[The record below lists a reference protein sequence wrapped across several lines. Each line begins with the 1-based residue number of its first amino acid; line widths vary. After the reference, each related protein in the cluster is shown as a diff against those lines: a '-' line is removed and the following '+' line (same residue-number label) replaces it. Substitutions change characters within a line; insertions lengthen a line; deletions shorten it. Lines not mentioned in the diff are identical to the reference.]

1 MLVQRPPLWLA
12 VHLPMLQLEV
22 FVKHWPGVEESIPSA
37 VLQQG
42 RVSAVSQS
50 ARQAGVYTGMRTGG
64 AQMLLPDI
72 RCFQR
77 DTQQEQLDLLASAT
91 ALLQYSPQVAL
102 AEDDTIL
109 IDISASLSLFG
120 GIRALRKRIQ
130 ATMQALGLTAN
141 TGIAPVARAAWLFA
155 RLAAQKKR
163 VGKHVLGSKKLDR
176 HLDRLPVG
184 LLAAAQDS
192 LELLQGIACHSLQDL
207 RQLPRPGLQRRC
219 GKAILHELDAAYGE
233 QTELHQWHVAPPE
246 FKARVELP
254 DRIEQ
259 ADALLMYARSLLTQ
273 LLGWLTVQHLAVS
286 HIHLELLHERGRQAI
301 PPTLFDLKLGQ
312 ACWQEAHLLSL
323 FKERLTQLKLHS
335 AVIAIVL
342 EVKQTSPRE
351 LQSEALFPEPGGK
364 AEDHQRLLELL
375 VARLGENA
383 VLKAQPQAD
392 HRPDVANAWVSVTKS
407 VIKSVT
413 KSVTKPVMKAAIKKT
428 TASNAGPV
436 AGMHAAVN
444 LRPDWL
450 LPKALPLEIR
460 NHRPYYESELSLIS
474 PAERIEAGWWHEQI
488 QARDYFVAIDAKAVR
503 YWIYRERAMDP
514 DSDHAVWFLHG
525 VFG

>member
-1 MLVQRPPLWLA
+1 MLAQRPPLWLA

-22 FVKHWPGVEESIPSA
+22 FVKHWPGVEETMPSA

-42 RVSAVSQS
+42 RVSAVSKS
-50 ARQAGVYTGMRTGG
+50 ARQAGVYPGMRTGG

-77 DTQQEQLDLLASAT
+77 DIQQEQLDLLASAT

-163 VGKHVLGSKKLDR
+163 VGKHVLGLKKLSL

-233 QTELHQWHVAPPE
+233 QIELHQWHSAPPA
-246 FKARVELP
+246 FKAKVELP

-286 HIHLELLHERGRQAI
+286 HIHLELLHERGRQAM

-312 ACWQEAHLLSL
+312 ACWQESHLLSL

-351 LQSEALFPEPGGK
+351 LQSETLFPEPGGK

-392 HRPDVANAWVSVTKS
+392 HRPDVANAWVSVMQP
-407 VIKSVT
+407 VT
-413 KSVTKPVMKAAIKKT
+413 KKTALAHTGPAASAVTNAA
-428 TASNAGPV
+428 A
-436 AGMHAAVN
+436 N

-450 LPKALPLEIR
+450 LPKALALEIR
-460 NHRPYYESELSLIS
+460 NHHPYYKSELTLIS